1 MITSTPFAFGR
12 SVHRMICGLILAAV
26 TILTVAAATGPAAS
40 RKNYDLPAGDAA
52 KTLKSFSD
60 QSGEQ
65 IVYPAELVRGLK
77 TNAVQGELTAREA
90 LDRMLDKSGL
100 IAVQDEKTGAL
111 AVRKSPPA
119 RDDAPPTPRTE
130 PVPAETP
137 APARNSAPA
146 TSEKEILVLSPFEV
160 SASDDQGYAAATTL
174 AGNRL
179 STQLRDVGS
188 AISVV
193 TAQMLSDL
201 GATSN
206 ESLLQYTTN
215 TEVGNIYGNMA
226 NVGTGQVLDEK
237 ANLLNPNSNTRIR
250 GLASADNTIDFFLTD
265 IPWNGYNTSRV
276 DMQRG
281 PNAILFGLGSPAGII
296 NAAANTAGFK
306 NRGKVELRYSQFGSV
321 RTTFD
326 YNFVVLPDELAVRVD
341 LLRDDERFKQD
352 PAYQR
357 DERAYV
363 ALRYEPGFL
372 SKGSAKTIL
381 RANYEMGR
389 VRANRPRVTPPGDS
403 ITQWWYTGTA
413 QGYTADGTPR
423 QFNNLNKMG
432 FNQLGLQDSQTAVL
446 LDPTRGAQANNLP
459 NGTPSPVNQPWLGG
473 QYAANFFGNPLA
485 IFDGTGNSAPRLL
498 AVGPNQPRGINSLGV
513 IDGNIRGFPNG
524 STMSSITT
532 YRDWTRKTQ
541 QPGAFYG
548 FTKNLLLTDPSIFD
562 FYNNLID
569 GPNKK
574 EWQNFD
580 RFNVNL
586 AQTFLGGNA
595 GFELAYDSQNYDNG
609 QLTIIADRAFTL
621 YIDVIKT
628 LADGSTNPNF
638 GRPFVGDTVANNVAN
653 ASERSSA
660 RVTAFVKHDFAAHND
675 SLLHRILGQHTLTAF
690 ANKDT
695 RKIDSRNF
703 VRYSADLA
711 YKDLV
716 AGVGATSNFNDNNRV
731 IFPAFYLGPSL
742 ESRNAVAGSNIPRI
756 ASELTVP
763 QGTSIRAFDSTWS
776 PPVGVNPGD
785 VWTNTFWPEGNANRI
800 STQSENPANY
810 RGWINAPFNFLDSE
824 QGNRDA
830 LTRFARLDKSTVQS
844 KALVYNGSFY
854 KGTLVGMYGYRED
867 TAKAY
872 TYTGVR
878 LPVGGPINLD
888 PSNYRLPE
896 TPRDTQKLTS
906 KTWSLVAHVTEM
918 LPNNPL
924 PFEVSVFY
932 NKSENFSAA
941 PGRVGLYGENLGPP
955 RGNTTDQ
962 GIMISSKGGKYSLRI
977 NKYVSVLKN
986 ASSTAGF
993 ANTFFI
999 QQLFTTYQPLRNIYF
1014 YKIDTGQ
1021 DLSTTQGNNPDRWT
1035 WQPTQGMTLADT
1047 AAQQTAS
1054 ITAWDALVASLSP
1067 AFYSAYRFD
1076 LNNLTNLGNPSG
1088 PSGLT
1093 LTEDSISKGYEAEL
1107 YASPI
1112 KGLRL
1117 TLNVSKSEATRD
1129 NQGEPSWI
1137 QVVNTINTALNST
1150 AAGLM
1155 RDNSSAGSGTALNN
1169 WNNNFWAPWQTVK
1182 TQDGGAVGELR
1193 KWRSNAIANYE
1204 FQSGRLK
1211 GLSLGAAYRWQDKVV
1226 IGWRPIYLD
1235 VNGNPAANPQVSKVG
1250 KLDFAHPYY
1259 GPAETNIDLWVGYSW
1274 KLKGDLRF
1282 RTQLNVSNVGKG
1294 NSLIP
1299 ITTQPDGTP
1308 AGWRIAPTQIWR
1320 LTNTLEF

>member
-1 MITSTPFAFGR
+1 MKAHPRLRATLAF
-12 SVHRMICGLILAAV
+12 LLAA
-26 TILTVAAATGPAAS
+26 IAPGHRAWAQAAPAAAPAANS
-40 RKNYDLPAGDAA
+40 SAAKPVVPETKPAGEAA
-52 KTLKSFSD
+52 SADDSD
-60 QSGEQ
+60 
-65 IVYPAELVRGLK
+65 VV
-77 TNAVQGELTAREA
+77 
-90 LDRMLDKSGL
+90 
-100 IAVQDEKTGAL
+100 
-111 AVRKSPPA
+111 
-119 RDDAPPTPRTE
+119 
-130 PVPAETP
+130 
-137 APARNSAPA
+137 
-146 TSEKEILVLSPFEV
+146 VLSPFEV
-160 SASDDQGYAAATTL
+160 TAQKDEGYAAATTL

-179 STQLRDVGS
+179 NTQLRDVGS
-188 AISVV
+188 AISVI
-193 TAQMLSDL
+193 TAQLLSDI

-215 TEVGNIYGNMA
+215 SEVGNIYGNMA
-226 NVGTGQVLDEK
+226 NVGTGQILDEK
-237 ANLLNPNSNTRIR
+237 ANLLNPNGNTRIR

-265 IPWNGYNTSRV
+265 IPWNSYNTGRV

-281 PNAILFGLGSPAGII
+281 PNSILFGLGSPAGII

-306 NRGKVELRYSQFGSV
+306 NGGKVELRYSQFGSV
-321 RTTFD
+321 RTALD
-326 YNFVVLPDELAVRVD
+326 YNFVIRPGELAVRIDV
-341 LLRDDERFKQD
+341 LRDDERFKQE
-352 PAYQR
+352 PAFQR
-357 DERAYV
+357 DERAYA
-363 ALRYEPGFL
+363 ALRYEPGFFN
-372 SKGSAKTIL
+372 KGSAKTIF
-381 RANYEMGR
+381 RANYEAGR
-389 VRANRPRVTPPGDS
+389 VRANRPRATPPGDS
-403 ITQWWYTGTA
+403 ITQWWFTGTA
-413 QGYTADGTPR
+413 QGYNADGTPR

-432 FNQLGLQDSQTAVL
+432 FSQLGLQDSSTAAL

-485 IFDGTGNSAPRLL
+485 IFDGTGNAAPRLL
-498 AVGPNQPRGINSLGV
+498 AAQPNQPRGINSSGA

-562 FYNNLID
+562 FYENLID

-574 EWQNFD
+574 EWQNFS
-580 RFNVNL
+580 RFNLNL
-586 AQTFLGGNA
+586 AQTFLGGQA
-595 GFELAYDSQNYDNG
+595 GFELAYDRQSFDNG
-609 QLTIIADRAFTL
+609 QLTILADRAFTL
-621 YIDVIKT
+621 YIDVIKI

-660 RVTAFVKHDFAAHND
+660 RATAFFKHDFAAGRRD
-675 SLLHRILGQHTLTAF
+675 SLLGRILGEHTLTGF
-690 ANKDT
+690 ANQDT
-695 RKIDSRNF
+695 RRNDSRNF

-731 IFPAFYLGPSL
+731 IFPTFYLGPSL
-742 ESRNAVAGSNIPRI
+742 ENRGAVAGAAIPRI

-763 QGTSIRAFDSTWS
+763 QGTSIRAFDSTWA
-776 PPVGVNPGD
+776 PPAGVSPGD
-785 VWTNTFWPEGNANRI
+785 AWTNTFWPVGNANRT

-824 QGNRDA
+824 KGNRDA
-830 LTRFARLDKSTVQS
+830 LTRFARLDKSTVDS
-844 KALVYNGSFY
+844 RALVYNASLHR
-854 KGTLVGMYGYRED
+854 GTLVGMYGYRED

-878 LPVGGPINLD
+878 LPAGGPINLD
-888 PSNYRLPE
+888 PADYHLPG

-906 KTWSLVAHVTEM
+906 RTWSVVAHLTEM
-918 LPNNPL
+918 FPRHRL
-924 PFEVSVFY
+924 PFQFSVFY
-932 NKSENFSAA
+932 NQSENFSAA
-941 PGRVGLYGENLGPP
+941 AGRVGLYGENLGPP
-955 RGNTTDQ
+955 RGNTVDR
-962 GIMISSKGGKYSLRI
+962 GIMLSSKDGKYSLRV
-977 NKYVSVLKN
+977 NQYESVLKN

-1014 YKIDTGQ
+1014 YKIDSGQ

-1035 WQPTQGMTLADT
+1035 WQPTAGMTPEQT

-1054 ITAWDALVASLSP
+1054 LAAWDSLVASLSP
-1067 AFYSAYRFD
+1067 AFFNAYHFD
-1076 LNNLTNLGNPSG
+1076 LKNLTNLGNPTG

-1093 LTEDSISKGYEAEL
+1093 LTEDSVSKGYEAEF

-1112 KGLRL
+1112 DGLRL
-1117 TLNVSKSEATRD
+1117 TLNVSKVEAVRD

-1137 QVVNTINTALNST
+1137 EVVNTINTALNTT

-1182 TQDGGAVGELR
+1182 TQDGGPVGELR
-1193 KWRSNAIANYE
+1193 KWRANFVANYD
-1204 FQSGRLK
+1204 FRSGRFK
-1211 GLSLGAAYRWQDKVV
+1211 GLSVGAGYRWQDKVV

-1250 KLDFAHPYY
+1250 KLDFANPYY
-1259 GPAETNIDLWVGYSW
+1259 GPDETNIDLWVGYSW
-1274 KLKGDLRF
+1274 KMTGKLRL

-1294 NSLIP
+1294 DSLIP

-1308 AGWRIAPTQIWR
+1308 AGWRVAPTQVWR
-1320 LTNTLEF
+1320 LTNTLSF